1 MKWAG
6 EREEDQLRLQKL
18 LVKVRHVKDKMV
30 QIKENKKK
38 KEEEKKQPKKRKL
51 LTKVKTEYENQL
63 TSPKPHTHMLT

>member
-1 MKWAG
+1 MG

-38 KEEEKKQPKKRKL
+38 KEEEKKNNLKK
-51 LTKVKTEYENQL
+51 ENS
-63 TSPKPHTHMLT
+63 SPKLKQNMRINLHPQNLIHIC